1 MAKTERVDGK
11 TPSGGDYS
19 EILYLN
25 DAMEPVDEE
34 VATRC
39 VIRELRSDGTL
50 VMETVGRCNRKGTQ
64 GPTPI

>member
-19 EILYLN
+19 EILYFN
-25 DAMEPVDEE
+25 DAMEPVDGE

-39 VIRELRSDGTL
+39 VIRECRSDGTPI
-50 VMETVGRCNRKGTQ
+50 METVGQCERKGPQ
-64 GPTPI
+64 RPAPV